1 MRFYFRSNMEESM
14 AQITGGQL
22 VAKTLKQIGV
32 TTIFTLSGVH
42 IIDIYNGCLD
52 EGIRIID
59 VRHEQTAAHAAE
71 AWTRLTGIPG
81 VAVVTAGPG
90 VTDTVTGIANAFR
103 NQTPMLCIGG
113 QAPRSQLM
121 KGGLQELDHVSLMK
135 PITKLSVSVPD
146 TERIPEFITSA
157 LREAYNGRPGPVFL
171 EIPMD
176 VLDTAADLDKGT
188 FPSYCR
194 SQGRLHGDPSLIEQA
209 ASLLMKAKR
218 PAIIAG
224 TQVWHCRA
232 DEELA
237 AFVEKT
243 RIPTY
248 LNGAARG
255 CLSGDCPTFMTRSRR
270 NALSRADVVMVIGT
284 PFDFRLAYG
293 KRLSKDAKVIQVDL
307 DYGELG
313 HNRDIDI
320 GVHGDVK
327 AVLAQLT
334 DAVSHPENTST
345 WFDELCRVE
354 KELLDKDRP
363 FIDSDAI
370 PIHPMRLARE
380 INDFMEK
387 DAIFIADGGDV
398 VTMSASI
405 ITPCEPGHWLDPG
418 PLGTLGVGTPFA
430 IAAKAAFPDTEVIV
444 LFGDG
449 AFGLTGF
456 DYDTL
461 IRFNLPV
468 IGVLA
473 NNAAWNQ
480 VRYGQMERY
489 GTVRGSVANI
499 LNPIRYDRIVEAMG
513 GYGEHVTEPSQIRP
527 ALERARSSGKPSL
540 INVIVDPNVFSSG
553 TMKASMFK

>member
-1 MRFYFRSNMEESM
+1 MSH
-14 AQITGGQL
+14 ITGGQL
-22 VAKTLKQIGV
+22 VAKALKQAGV
-32 TTIFTLSGVH
+32 TTIFTLCGVH

-90 VTDTVTGIANAFR
+90 VTDALTGIANAFR

-113 QAPRSQLM
+113 QAPRSQLL

-135 PITKLSVSVPD
+135 PVTKSSTSCSD
-146 TERIPEFITSA
+146 AERIPEFITSA
-157 LREAYNGRPGPVFL
+157 FREAFSGRPGPSFL

-176 VLDTAADLDKGT
+176 VLDAAVDLNNVT
-188 FPSYCR
+188 FPVYCR
-194 SQGRLHGDPSLIEQA
+194 SQGRLHGDPALIEQA
-209 ASLLMKAKR
+209 AALLERAER
-218 PAIIAG
+218 PAILAG

-232 DEELA
+232 DEELSS
-237 AFVEKT
+237 FVTRT

-255 CLSGDCPTFMTRSRR
+255 CLSGDCPAFMTRSRR
-270 NALSRADVVMVIGT
+270 HALSRADVVMVIGT

-307 DYGELG
+307 DYSELG

-320 GVHGDVK
+320 GIQGDVK
-327 AVLAQLT
+327 AVLAQLN
-334 DAVSHPENTST
+334 AAFSHPPDSGA
-345 WFDELCRVE
+345 WFEELCRIEHELSE
-354 KELLDKDRP
+354 KDKP
-363 FIDSDAI
+363 FLSSDAV
-370 PIHPMRLARE
+370 PIHPLRLARE
-380 INDFMEK
+380 IKEFMHE

-398 VTMSASI
+398 VTMSAGI
-405 ITPCEPGHWLDPG
+405 ITPCEPGHWMDPG

-430 IAAKAAFPDTEVIV
+430 IAAKAALPDTEVII

-461 IRFNLPV
+461 VRFNMPV
-468 IGVLA
+468 IGVVA

-480 VRYGQMERY
+480 VRYGQVERY
-489 GTVRGSVANI
+489 GTIRGDVANI
-499 LNPIRYDRIVEAMG
+499 LSPLHYNRIVEAMG

-540 INVIVDPNVFSSG
+540 INVMVDPNVFSSG

>member
-1 MRFYFRSNMEESM
+1 MT
-14 AQITGGQL
+14 QITGGQL
-22 VAKTLKQIGV
+22 VAKTLKQAGV
-32 TTIFTLSGVH
+32 TTIFTLTGVH
-42 IIDIYNGCLD
+42 IIDIYNGCMD

-90 VTDTVTGIANAFR
+90 VTDAVTGIANAFR

-113 QAPRSQLM
+113 QAPKSQLM

-135 PITKLSVSVPD
+135 PITKLSTSIFA
-146 TERIPEFITSA
+146 TERIPELITTA

-176 VLDTAADLDKGT
+176 VLDSAVDLNNVV
-188 FPSYCR
+188 FPSYCC
-194 SQGRLHGDPSLIEQA
+194 SQGLSHGDPGLIDHA
-209 ASLLMKAKR
+209 IALLEHAKR

-232 DEELA
+232 DAELTS
-237 AFVEKT
+237 FVEKS

-255 CLSGDCPTFMTRSRR
+255 CLSANCPTFMTRSRR
-270 NALSRADVVMVIGT
+270 HALSKADVVMVIGT

-293 KRLSKDAKVIQVDL
+293 KRISRDAKVIQIDL

-320 GVHGDVK
+320 GIQGDVK
-327 AVLAQLT
+327 AVLTQLT
-334 DAVSHPENTST
+334 NAISQFKSNDE
-345 WFDELCRVE
+345 WLQELCQIE
-354 KELLDKDRP
+354 KDLLEKDRP
-363 FIDSDAI
+363 FINSDTV
-370 PIHPMRLARE
+370 PIHPLRLARE
-380 INDFMEK
+380 INDFMTE

-398 VTMSASI
+398 VTMSAAVV
-405 ITPCEPGHWLDPG
+405 TPCEPGHWLDPG
-418 PLGTLGVGTPFA
+418 PLGALGVGTPFA
-430 IAAKAAFPDTEVIV
+430 IAAKAAMPDTEVIV

-461 IRFNLPV
+461 VRFNLPV
-468 IGVLA
+468 IGIVA

-480 VRYGQMERY
+480 VRYGQLERY
-489 GTVRGSVANI
+489 GKKRGDAASI
-499 LNPIRYDRIVEAMG
+499 LSPLRYDRIVEAMG
-513 GYGEHVTEPSQIRP
+513 GHGEHVTEPSQIRP
-527 ALERARSSGKPSL
+527 ALLRARSSGKPSL
-540 INVIVDPNVFSSG
+540 INVMVDPNVFSSG
-553 TMKASMFK
+553 TMKSSMFK

>member
-1 MRFYFRSNMEESM
+1 MS
-14 AQITGGQL
+14 QITGGQL
-22 VAKTLKQIGV
+22 VAKALKRAGV

-42 IIDIYNGCLD
+42 IVDIYNGCLD

-71 AWTRLTGIPG
+71 AWSRLTGIPG

-90 VTDTVTGIANAFR
+90 VTDAVTGVATAFR
-103 NQTPMLCIGG
+103 NQTPMLLIGG
-113 QAPRSQLM
+113 QAPRGQIL

-135 PITKLSVSVPD
+135 SITKLSTSVPD
-146 TERIPEFITSA
+146 TERIPELINTA
-157 LREAYNGRPGPVFL
+157 LREAFNGRPGPSFL

-176 VLDTAADLDKGT
+176 VLDNAVDLNNVL
-188 FPSYCR
+188 FPAYCR
-194 SQGRLHGDPSLIEQA
+194 SEGRPQGDPGLVEQA
-209 ASLLMKAKR
+209 AALLDRAER

-232 DEELA
+232 DRQLLSLS
-237 AFVEKT
+237 EKAG
-243 RIPTY
+243 IPTF

-255 CLSGDCPTFMTRSRR
+255 CLDKCCPYFLMRSRR
-270 NALSRADVVMVIGT
+270 HALSRADVVLVIGT

-293 KRLSKDAKVIQVDL
+293 KRISRDAKIIQIDL
-307 DYGELG
+307 DYSELG

-320 GVHGDVK
+320 GIQGDVK
-327 AVLAQLT
+327 AVLAQLAA
-334 DAVSHPENTST
+334 AVSPPGRSDSWIE
-345 WFDELCRVE
+345 ELRQIE
-354 KELLDKDRP
+354 DDLREKDRP
-363 FIDSDAI
+363 FLDSDAV
-370 PIHPMRLARE
+370 PIHPLRLARE
-380 INDFMEK
+380 IRDFMAE

-398 VTMSASI
+398 VTMSAGV
-405 ITPCEPGHWLDPG
+405 ITPCKPGRWLDPG

-430 IAAKAAFPDTEVIV
+430 IAAKAAMPETEVVV

-461 IRFNLPV
+461 VRFDMPV
-468 IGVLA
+468 IGIVA

-480 VRYGQMERY
+480 VRYGQIERY
-489 GTVRGSVANI
+489 GKVRGDAANI
-499 LNPIRYDRIVEAMG
+499 LSPLRYDRVVEAMG
-513 GYGEHVTEPSQIRP
+513 GHGEHVTEPAHIRP

-540 INVIVDPNVFSSG
+540 INVMVDPNVFSSG
-553 TMKASMFK
+553 TRQQSMFK

>member
-1 MRFYFRSNMEESM
+1 M

-22 VAKTLKQIGV
+22 VAKTLKQAGV

-52 EGIRIID
+52 MGIRIID

-90 VTDTVTGIANAFR
+90 VTDAVTGIANAFR

-113 QAPRSQLM
+113 QAPRGQLL

-135 PITKLSVSVPD
+135 PITKLSTSCSD

-157 LREAYNGRPGPVFL
+157 FRESFNGRPGPSFL

-176 VLDTAADLDKGT
+176 VLDTAVDLNNVT
-188 FPSYCR
+188 FPAYCR
-194 SQGRLHGDPSLIEQA
+194 SQGRLHGDPALIEQA
-209 ASLLMKAKR
+209 AALLERAER
-218 PAIIAG
+218 PAILAG

-232 DEELA
+232 DEELSS
-237 AFVEKT
+237 FVERT

-270 NALSRADVVMVIGT
+270 HALSRADVVVVIGT

-307 DYGELG
+307 DYSELG

-320 GVHGDVK
+320 GIQGDVK
-327 AVLAQLT
+327 AVLAQLN
-334 DAVSHPENTST
+334 AAFSHPVRSGP
-345 WFDELCRVE
+345 WFEELCRIENELTE
-354 KELLDKDRP
+354 KDKP
-363 FIDSDAI
+363 FLYSDAV
-370 PIHPMRLARE
+370 PIHPLRLARE
-380 INDFMEK
+380 IKEFMQH

-398 VTMSASI
+398 VTMSASVV
-405 ITPCEPGHWLDPG
+405 TPCEPGHWLDPG

-430 IAAKAAFPDTEVIV
+430 IAAKAALPDTEVII

-461 IRFNLPV
+461 VRFNMPV
-468 IGVLA
+468 IGVVA

-489 GTVRGSVANI
+489 GQSRGNVANI
-499 LNPIRYDRIVEAMG
+499 LSPLHYNRIVEAMG
-513 GYGEHVTEPSQIRP
+513 GHGEHVTEPSQIRP
-527 ALERARSSGKPSL
+527 ALERARNSGKPSL
-540 INVIVDPNVFSSG
+540 INVMVDPNVFSSG
-553 TMKASMFK
+553 TMKQSMFK